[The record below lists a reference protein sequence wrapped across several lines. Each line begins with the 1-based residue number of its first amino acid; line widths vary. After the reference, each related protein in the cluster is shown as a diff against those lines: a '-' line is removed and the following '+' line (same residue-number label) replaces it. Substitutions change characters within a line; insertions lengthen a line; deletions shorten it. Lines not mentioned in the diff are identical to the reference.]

1 MFLMS
6 FFPPNPSPCSVS
18 TLHTSLP
25 LMVYRSPEEADKL
38 CQSELQLLE
47 QCLRV
52 NPKSYCVWLHRHWVM
67 THSPSPD
74 WARERKLC
82 SIFLKYDERNCE
94 FDGEEKRKGG
104 LILVHS

>member
-1 MFLMS
+1 
-6 FFPPNPSPCSVS
+6 
-18 TLHTSLP
+18 
-25 LMVYRSPEEADKL
+25 MVYRSPEEADKL